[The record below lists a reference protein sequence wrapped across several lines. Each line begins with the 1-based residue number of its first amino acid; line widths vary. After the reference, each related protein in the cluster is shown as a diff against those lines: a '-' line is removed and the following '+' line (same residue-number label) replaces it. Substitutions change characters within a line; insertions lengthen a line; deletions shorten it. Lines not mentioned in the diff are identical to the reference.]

1 MKLRL
6 FLIAL
11 CLCVGM
17 SAMAQN
23 HNNRGNRGGNRENR
37 SAQSLDMVVDTAIIN
52 SMDLEPEL
60 VSAVL
65 TLQAQKAEELKAL
78 IIKMAQQRQGQ
89 QMGPEAIAAMREQ
102 MDEFKFEYR
111 MKFRKTIGVDNYIT
125 YLEKQLDKRPAMGAS
140 AGQGM
145 RGRMGGGAG
154 MGQGMRGNW
163 GGGDQ
168 GGNWD
173 GGDQNNDWN
182 NQNGGGFGE

>member
-111 MKFRKTIGVDNYIT
+111 MKLRKTIGVDNYIT
-125 YLEKQLDKRPAMGAS
+125 YLEKQLDKRPAMGAG

-163 GGGDQ
+163 GDSDQ
-168 GGNWD
+168 GGNWG